1 MATGR
6 HSPHSSPSL
15 AVSTTTPSSTPPPLS
30 TNTTITVTSPVI
42 RQQPNPLQHI
52 LPPSSAIGEPFAR
65 ISTSSGSSAVSRSA
79 STALRDDLPDSP
91 RPRKRPRLQSSDRET
106 QMKFESST
114 STDLG
119 ESSELLESNG
129 TSSGNVRNGIIK
141 EATNGVSSSF
151 VGNGAIKNGSRP
163 SDQFF
168 GHSREEVTRLMMQA
182 LNDLGYK

>member
-1 MATGR
+1 
-6 HSPHSSPSL
+6 
-15 AVSTTTPSSTPPPLS
+15 
-30 TNTTITVTSPVI
+30 
-42 RQQPNPLQHI
+42 
-52 LPPSSAIGEPFAR
+52 
-65 ISTSSGSSAVSRSA
+65 
-79 STALRDDLPDSP
+79 
-91 RPRKRPRLQSSDRET
+91 
-106 QMKFESST
+106 MKFESST

-119 ESSELLESNG
+119 ESSDLHESNG
-129 TSSGNVRNGIIK
+129 TSSGNIKNGFSK